1 MNKLFHIVCLLT
13 AVVFAGCSH
22 QKHITF
28 TSDSWRF
35 DTCSSTIVN
44 ADASL
49 RFSLGNGLH
58 DSTSPLISSR
68 EALDSINGLTDYLS
82 AILSATCL
90 NDSRIMLYAPLQNII
105 FAELPTNDQAENPNA
120 VTSDL
125 DGERPYT
132 AWLWDDDV
140 AISNP
145 RPNDEMRTSS
155 FADRRGRRLIVVDKF
170 TYDTMPIARISIIQ
184 SETKRTRKIGLPANN
199 WLMPCNVT
207 DMRNIIPVANWVDG
221 IRDVSLANYHLG
233 QQAKQLRVNRQLQAE
248 LAEIIRTDQEP
259 RNRIMEAWRN
269 HPDDSV
275 LHSSIAAEVLRN
287 DSINLAKVCR
297 ILDHDGFVGKDKVG
311 EECIAFW
318 LVIQHSPLEYQQ
330 KYIPLFRAAAIN
342 GDLPKEAIALMEDRI
357 AVWSGRPQI
366 YGSQGSVNDKGI
378 FIPAEIL
385 DPENVDARRAEMGLQ
400 PLSEYVKS
408 MSEQ

>member
-13 AVVFAGCSH
+13 AVVFAGCSP

-58 DSTSPLISSR
+58 DTASPLISTR

-82 AILSATCL
+82 EILSATGL
-90 NDSRIMLYAPLQNII
+90 KDSRIMLYAPMQNIV

-145 RPNDEMRTSS
+145 RPTDEMRTSS

-170 TYDTMPIARISIIQ
+170 TYDTMRMACVTIIQ
-184 SETKRTRKIGLPANN
+184 SETKQTRRIGLPANK

-207 DMRNIIPVANWVDG
+207 DLRNIIPVANWVDG
-221 IRDVSLANYHLG
+221 IRSVSLANYHLG
-233 QQAKQLRVNRQLQAE
+233 QQAKQLRANRQLEAE
-248 LAEIIRTDQEP
+248 LAEIIRNDQEP

-269 HPDDSV
+269 HPNDSA
-275 LHSSIAAEVLRN
+275 LHRTIAAEVLRN

-357 AVWSGRPQI
+357 AVWSGRAQI

-385 DPENVDARRAEMGLQ
+385 DPTNVDARRAEMGLQ